1 VATLRVPNTLLRE
14 LMTEADWTGDAL
26 ARAVNIVGA
35 EAGQS
40 LRYGRSSVTHWLTG
54 MCPRPPVPEF
64 VAEAFSRKLGRPVPV
79 AETGLWRAA
88 EPVTVRSPG
97 LWEMDVPSRLAPG
110 GPISTAHRYHLADLA
125 VPTWEEL
132 AGGRVSRSWR
142 IEAGDKV
149 ERWQV
154 SAAASMVELFSDMD
168 FAFGGGHARRALTGY
183 LATVIAPWLRA
194 TATPVVRRELLMTA
208 ARLTYLCGFTHYDD
222 ELHGTAQHYYLTTL
236 RLAAEAGDGT
246 GYAVTLRA
254 LSGQAR
260 ILGHR
265 RQAVQLAE
273 AGVRAVPGNA
283 GSQTSAFLFGQL
295 AVAHAAD
302 GSRRDAVRHLI
313 TAEQHLDRARDA
325 PGPIGGCHPAS
336 LAHQQAAVRAK
347 LGDRTGAIQ
356 ALTVSIRH
364 RPPEERRSR
373 ALTLARLA
381 ELQLDHGELEAACA
395 TWQRFLQDYPYLRS
409 RRLDRAFRSMCARLR
424 PHSNNSAVVALHRK
438 AAGLRLSA

>member
-1 VATLRVPNTLLRE
+1 VPNTVLRE
-14 LMTEADWTGDAL
+14 LMAEAAWTGDAL

-79 AETGLWRAA
+79 ADTGLGQAA
-88 EPVTVRSPG
+88 EAAAALPPG
-97 LWEMDVPSRLAPG
+97 LWELNVPSRLAPD
-110 GPISTAHRYHLADLA
+110 GPASTARRYHLADLA

-132 AGGRVSRSWR
+132 TDRRASRSWR
-142 IEAGDKV
+142 AETGDKI

-154 SAAASMVELFSDMD
+154 SAAASMVGLFSDTD
-168 FAFGGGHARRALTGY
+168 FAFGGGHARGALTGY

-194 TATPVVRRELLMTA
+194 TSPPAVRRDLLMTA
-208 ARLTYLCGFTHYDD
+208 AKLTYLCAFTHYDD

-236 RLAAEAGDGT
+236 RLAAEAGDAT

-260 ILGHR
+260 ILGHH

-273 AGVRAVPGNA
+273 AAVLAVAGNAVP
-283 GSQTSAFLFGQL
+283 QTKAFLFGQL

-302 GSRRDAVRHLI
+302 GSRRDAIRHLI
-313 TAEQHLDRARDA
+313 TAERHLDRARDT
-325 PGPIGGCHPAS
+325 PEPIGGCHPAS
-336 LAHQQAAVRAK
+336 LAHQQAAVRSK

-356 ALTVSIRH
+356 ALTVSVRY

-381 ELQLDHGELEAACA
+381 ELQLDHGELEAACV
-395 TWQRFLQDYPYLRS
+395 TWQRFLQDYPHLRS
-409 RRLDRAFRSMCARLR
+409 RRLDRAFRSMRTSLR
-424 PHSNNSAVVALHRK
+424 PHSANSAVVALRRQ
-438 AAGLRLSA
+438 AGRRCLSA

>member
-1 VATLRVPNTLLRE
+1 MAARRVPNTVLRE
-14 LMTEADWTGDAL
+14 LMTEADWTGEAL

-54 MCPRPPVPEF
+54 IRPRPPVPEF
-64 VAEAFSRKLGRPVPV
+64 VAEAFSRKLGRAVPV
-79 AETGLWRAA
+79 ADTGLGRAA
-88 EPVTVRSPG
+88 EPVTAQSPG
-97 LWEMDVPSRLAPG
+97 LWEMNVPSRLTPDRRVSVAR
-110 GPISTAHRYHLADLA
+110 RYRLADLTL
-125 VPTWEEL
+125 PTWAEVT
-132 AGGRVSRSWR
+132 AGRASRPWR
-142 IEAGDKV
+142 TEPGDKV

-154 SAAASMVELFSDMD
+154 NAAASMVGLFSDTD
-168 FAFGGGHARRALTGY
+168 FAFGGGHARGALTGY

-194 TATPVVRRELLMTA
+194 TATSAVRGELLMTA
-208 ARLTYLCGFTHYDD
+208 AKLTYLCGFTHYDD
-222 ELHGTAQHYYLTTL
+222 ELHGTAQHYYVTTL
-236 RLAAEAGDGT
+236 RLAAEASDAT
-246 GYAVTLRA
+246 GYAVTLGA

-260 ILGHR
+260 ILGHH

-273 AGVRAVPGNA
+273 AAVRAVSGHA
-283 GSQTSAFLFGQL
+283 ASQTSAFLFGQL

-313 TAEQHLDRARDA
+313 TAEQHLNRARDT
-325 PGPIGGCHPAS
+325 PEPIGGCHPAS

-381 ELQLDHGELEAACA
+381 ELQLDHGELEGACA
-395 TWQRFLQDYPYLRS
+395 SWQRFLQDYPNLRS
-409 RRLDRAFRSMCARLR
+409 RRLDRAFGSMRTRLR
-424 PHSNNSAVVALHRK
+424 PHSANSAVLALHRQ

>member
-1 VATLRVPNTLLRE
+1 MATWRVPNTALRE
-14 LMTEADWTGDAL
+14 LMAEADWTGDAL
-26 ARAVNIVGA
+26 ARAVNVVGA

-64 VAEAFSRKLGRPVPV
+64 VAEAFSRKLGRLVTV
-79 AETGLWRAA
+79 EATGLCRTSD
-88 EPVTVRSPG
+88 PGTTRSPA
-97 LWEMDVPSRLAPG
+97 LWEMDVPSCLTPAG
-110 GPISTAHRYHLADLA
+110 HTATAHRYRIADLA

-132 AGGRVSRSWR
+132 ASGRASRSWR
-142 IEAGDKV
+142 NKAGDKL
-149 ERWQV
+149 EPWQV
-154 SAAASMVELFSDMD
+154 SAASSMVEVFSDAD
-168 FAFGGGHARRALTGY
+168 FTFGGGHARHALTGY

-194 TATPVVRRELLMTA
+194 TAPPAVRRELLMTA
-208 ARLTYLCGFTHYDD
+208 ARLTYLCGFMHYDD
-222 ELHGTAQHYYLTTL
+222 ELHGTAQHYYLITL
-236 RLAAEAGDGT
+236 RLTAEAGDAT

-273 AGVRAVPGNA
+273 AAVRAAPGNVRP
-283 GSQTSAFLFGQL
+283 QTSAFLFGQL

-302 GSRRDAVRHLI
+302 GNRRDAFRHLI
-313 TAEQHLDRARDA
+313 TAERHLDHVRDA
-325 PGPIGGCHPAS
+325 PEPIGGCHLAS

-347 LGDRTGAIQ
+347 LGDRTGAIK
-356 ALTVSIRH
+356 ALTISIRH

-381 ELQLDHGELEAACA
+381 ELQLDYGELEAACA
-395 TWQRFLQDYPYLRS
+395 TWQRFMQDYLHLRS
-409 RRLDRAFRSMCARLR
+409 RRLDRAFESMRARLR
-424 PHSNNSAVVALHRK
+424 PHRANSAVLALHRH
-438 AAGLRLSA
+438 AAGLCLSA

>member
-1 VATLRVPNTLLRE
+1 
-14 LMTEADWTGDAL
+14 
-26 ARAVNIVGA
+26 
-35 EAGQS
+35 
-40 LRYGRSSVTHWLTG
+40 
-54 MCPRPPVPEF
+54 
-64 VAEAFSRKLGRPVPV
+64 
-79 AETGLWRAA
+79 
-88 EPVTVRSPG
+88 
-97 LWEMDVPSRLAPG
+97 
-110 GPISTAHRYHLADLA
+110 
-125 VPTWEEL
+125 
-132 AGGRVSRSWR
+132 
-142 IEAGDKV
+142 
-149 ERWQV
+149 
-154 SAAASMVELFSDMD
+154 
-168 FAFGGGHARRALTGY
+168 
-183 LATVIAPWLRA
+183 
-194 TATPVVRRELLMTA
+194 MTA

-236 RLAAEAGDGT
+236 RLAAEAGDAT

-260 ILGHR
+260 ILGHH

-295 AVAHAAD
+295 AVAHAAN

-356 ALTVSIRH
+356 ALTVSIQH

-395 TWQRFLQDYPYLRS
+395 TWQRFLLDYPYLRS
-409 RRLDRAFRSMCARLR
+409 RRLDRAFRSMRARLR
-424 PHSNNSAVVALHRK
+424 PHSTNSAVVALHRK